1 MSKILFTGGDG
12 HLCSYFKVRNNPNFI
27 FLNKEELDITDC
39 DSIKYVFDNFDFDYL
54 FHSAALSRPMIIHD
68 ENPNLSIDTN
78 IIGTSN
84 LVKYCNLYNKKI
96 IYISTDYV
104 YSGSNYEHSEKSPV
118 LPTNKYSWSKLGGE
132 CAVQLCKDFLI
143 IRLAMVE
150 WPFPHEKAF
159 SNVVKSSIW
168 SDKVPD
174 ILIKLFNK
182 SGIYNVGE
190 DSQSI
195 YDFVSKRIPD
205 IDKIESDG
213 NVPTQISMDIK
224 KIKKALDI

>member
-12 HLCSYFKVRNNPNFI
+12 HLCSYFKIRNNPNFI

-54 FHSAALSRPMIIHD
+54 FHSAALSRPMILHD

-104 YSGSNYEHSEKSPV
+104 YSGSNYEHTETSPV

-132 CAVQLCKDFLI
+132 CAVQLCKEFLI

-150 WPFPHEKAF
+150 WPFPHKKAF

-174 ILIKLFNK
+174 ILIKLFDK
-182 SGIYNVGE
+182 SGIYNIGGKSE
-190 DSQSI
+190 TI
-195 YDFVSKRIPD
+195 YDFVSSRISN
-205 IDKIESDG
+205 IDKIEASD
-213 NVPTQISMDIK
+213 DIPK
-224 KIKKALDI
+224 KINIDTTKLNKEL